1 MRRLIAALTLLL
13 LPASAAAADD
23 GPSFDCGK
31 AASRVEKAICADRI
45 LAGYD
50 RDLAAIYG
58 ALRAALD
65 DQGKAALKSGQ
76 RAWLTG
82 ERNACEASK
91 ATADLTA
98 EEARIFCLRAAY
110 EGRLVRLAELL
121 EQALDGAAPG
131 AGWSG
136 DYGYDDGNSAGD
148 LRLLR
153 LPEGFA
159 FQILTVSGPTAHLC
173 DIAGVEME
181 EGPDLLFWRDPDAGQ
196 CSITFA
202 RGEAGIA
209 VTSTA
214 CQDLCGARGTFDA
227 TYTRR

>member
-1 MRRLIAALTLLL
+1 MRRLLAALILLL
-13 LPASAAAADD
+13 LPATAAAD
-23 GPSFDCGK
+23 GPSFDCAK
-31 AASRVEKAICADRI
+31 AGSKVEKTICGDWI

-50 RDLAAIYG
+50 LDLAALYG
-58 ALRAALD
+58 ALRAELD
-65 DQGKAALKSGQ
+65 DKGKEALKSDQ
-76 RAWLTG
+76 RAWLKG
-82 ERNACEASK
+82 ERNACEGSK
-91 ATADLTA
+91 ATTDLTA

-110 EGRLVRLAELL
+110 EGRLVVLAEQL
-121 EQALDGAAPG
+121 EAALDGAAPG
-131 AGWSG
+131 EGWSG
-136 DYGYDDGNSAGD
+136 DYGYDDGSSAGD
-148 LRLLR
+148 LRVLR
-153 LPEGFA
+153 LPDGFA

-202 RGEAGIA
+202 RDDAGIA

-214 CQDLCGARGTFDA
+214 CQDMCGARGSFDA